1 MNMSDEEIAYMA
13 AEVEIERVRRTSW
26 CNLLDLS
33 NNAYNALK
41 SLPGSIAQL
50 TALPRLDLS
59 GTQVSDLTPI
69 AELTALTTLSLHR
82 TPVSDLTP
90 IAELTA
96 LTMLDLSST
105 QVSDITP
112 IAELTALTMLDLTST
127 QVSDITPIAQLTA
140 LTRLNLNN
148 TQVSDLTPIAELT
161 ALTWLNL
168 NSTQVSDLRPLK
180 FLRKLAEF
188 NEVGGLSFHNTVATR
203 LDPRIA
209 RIAEIGENKNRTT
222 KLFAYLEDWKPP
234 TDDEAIE
241 AVLRGPVLSESL
253 VDLRKTGERFEAT
266 TLAESPSRDKDQ
278 DHDNLTQVLS
288 YAAARMGRTEAQ
300 NRIGEETGQ
309 SLRDYSEFIDSDQ
322 INPRVLIYLAQGLRA
337 ALSDEMLRASLDG
350 FDQSG
355 LLEFLANHDHLIL
368 TYYANAR
375 TAPEF
380 ITETDA
386 DVLQAE
392 LFPNL
397 RAARDMVSMANANGL
412 FAPSVSTALEVMH
425 RRAEGA
431 RRKIATSGDPEEV
444 NRAVAD
450 LRRSAVLITAYLG
463 RIKGRLQQWVNKK
476 VKLAKENPGSAIL
489 MAEGLLQAAQRVI
502 ATVTPVFDALWQLIG
517 NLPLPF

>member
-1 MNMSDEEIAYMA
+1 MLHHAPMA
-13 AEVEIERVRRTSW
+13 ASTGR
-26 CNLLDLS
+26 NLGNTQVSDLT
-33 NNAYNALK
+33 
-41 SLPGSIAQL
+41 PIAPL
-50 TALPRLDLS
+50 TALTTLYLR

-69 AELTALTTLSLHR
+69 AQLTALTTLDL
-82 TPVSDLTP
+82 TGTQASDL
-90 IAELTA
+90 
-96 LTMLDLSST
+96 S
-105 QVSDITP
+105 
-112 IAELTALTMLDLTST
+112 
-127 QVSDITPIAQLTA
+127 
-140 LTRLNLNN
+140 
-148 TQVSDLTPIAELT
+148 
-161 ALTWLNL
+161 
-168 NSTQVSDLRPLK
+168 
-180 FLRKLAEF
+180 KLVEDPTDG
-188 NEVGGLSFHNTVATR
+188 NLSFKNTLATR

-209 RIAEIGENKNRTT
+209 EIADISNAKKRVVE
-222 KLFAYLEDWKPP
+222 LFDYLEGWEPT

-266 TLAESPSRDKDQ
+266 TLSESPSRDKDQ
-278 DHDNLTQVLS
+278 DQDQDDLTQVLS

-350 FDQSG
+350 FDQSS
-355 LLEFLANHDHLIL
+355 LSEFLTNHDRLIL

-375 TAPEF
+375 TAHEF
-380 ITETDA
+380 IAETNA

-397 RAARDMVSMANANGL
+397 RAARDMVSTANANGL
-412 FAPSVSTALEVMH
+412 FAPSVSTALEMMH

-502 ATVTPVFDALWQLIG
+502 AAVPTTSVAV
-517 NLPLPF
+517 